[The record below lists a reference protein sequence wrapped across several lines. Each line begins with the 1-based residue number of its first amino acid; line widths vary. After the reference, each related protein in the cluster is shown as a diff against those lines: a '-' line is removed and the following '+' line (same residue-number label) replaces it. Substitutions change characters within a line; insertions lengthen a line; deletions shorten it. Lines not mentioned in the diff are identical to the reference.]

1 MRTFASLLTTLVLSA
16 CDPAPAAGPDTGPDD
31 PPADDRPTTHELTL
45 PARYAATHDELLYAQ
60 LDGAQAVAEAELSYA
75 LADAYPS
82 RVTIT
87 PESAYVLAPECQ
99 AQPGPVVWHTIAE
112 VEGDAAGLELVDGA
126 LSVELRDEGT
136 VSALLQGDVSEQACD
151 LADAPVT
158 TIPLQHRVVIH
169 VHRPTGFV
177 IETLHQQLGDC
188 PDTVILPVGV
198 PLWRPT
204 AQPLDAEGKPFAAFN
219 APTPVAITLRSS
231 GALTTHAKYLTA
243 EPGTVSLTVDTPLPV
258 HGLDAFEVIGPA
270 ALTSVDA
277 ALYLQKAAAKGT
289 VLEPIAAGK
298 SYALFFPEMRNTV
311 DLRVD
316 AAATARGP
324 LCANIPAAW
333 FASTTATPERCAA
346 TAGDPD
352 ATGLIPVADIRGPG
366 ECRLE
371 VTMPG
376 TTFAWSTRFS
386 IL

>member
-16 CDPAPAAGPDTGPDD
+16 CDPAPATGPDD
-31 PPADDRPTTHELTL
+31 PPADPPVDDRPATHELTL
-45 PARYAATHDELLYAQ
+45 PAKYAATHDDLLYAE
-60 LDGAQAVAEAELSYA
+60 LDGDQAIAGVELSYA

-99 AQPGPVVWHTIAE
+99 AQPGPVVWRTIAE
-112 VEGDAAGLELVDGA
+112 LEGDAARLELVDGA
-126 LSVELRDEGT
+126 LSLELRAEGT
-136 VSALLQGDVSEQACD
+136 VSALLEGDVTEQACD

-158 TIPLQHRVVIH
+158 TVPLQHRVVIH

-177 IETLHQQLGDC
+177 IETFHQQLGDC
-188 PDTVILPVGV
+188 PDTVILPAGV
-198 PLWRPT
+198 PLWAPT
-204 AQPLDAEGKPFAAFN
+204 ALPLDAKGKPFAALN
-219 APTPVAITLRSS
+219 APAPVAITLRSS
-231 GALTTHAKYLTA
+231 GALTSDDIYLTA
-243 EPGTVSLTVDTPLPV
+243 EPGAVSLTVDTPLPV
-258 HGLDAFEVIGPA
+258 HGLDAFDVIGPA

-289 VLEPIAAGK
+289 VLEPITAGE
-298 SYALFFPEMRNTV
+298 SYALFFPDLRNTV

-333 FASTTATPERCAA
+333 FTATTATPERCTA

-376 TTFAWSTRFS
+376 TAFAWSTRFS
-386 IL
+386 TL